1 MLHNLAFRRCRIRR
15 VKLAFSGMKIISL
28 TPLMLALALASCSS
42 APKVS
47 NESQPVEFT
56 SGQSPKWY
64 SDFLSVYPECEQG
77 LLCVV
82 GEGDSPFQAERE
94 ARLSAS
100 KFFET
105 KVKSSTQVSSSSEQK
120 VNQSIG
126 EFSEWANK
134 TISEETN
141 ELLSGLEVKQ
151 QTQAAGRYF
160 VLMSLDREKTAQS
173 FRTKILEIDRENEQL
188 IASGSRYAY
197 PKILKNLSLSVP
209 MQDRYSLLSSRP
221 LGLKVSKSTV
231 TENISKLTPIKMTM
245 ISKGAGLPMQLA
257 HTINEMIAPLKIIIV
272 PKSDSGIQN
281 TLVSEL
287 TTEELYF
294 KVEGFKRVNV
304 ILKLELQNSKG
315 EVLGRLSASSE
326 QTSRTKEKAMEA
338 ALPILKDALLENF
351 NQLSHATE

>member
-1 MLHNLAFRRCRIRR
+1 
-15 VKLAFSGMKIISL
+15 MKIINLLSL
-28 TPLMLALALASCSS
+28 IFALALSSCSS
-42 APKVS
+42 TSKA
-47 NESQPVEFT
+47 PVETQAPEFV
-56 SGQSPKWY
+56 SSKSPKWY
-64 SDFLSVYPECEQG
+64 SDYLSVYPECEQT

-82 GEGDSPFQAERE
+82 GEGDSPFQAQRE
-94 ARLSAS
+94 ARLGAS

-141 ELLSGLEVKQ
+141 ELLSGLEIKQ
-151 QTQAAGRYF
+151 QTQINDRFF

-173 FRTKILEIDRENEQL
+173 FRSKILELDKENEQL
-188 IASGSRYAY
+188 LNTASRFAY
-197 PKILKNLSLSVP
+197 PKILRNLSLSVP
-209 MQDRYSLLSSRP
+209 MQDRYQLLSNKP
-221 LGLKVSKSTV
+221 LGLKVSKAIV
-231 TENISKLTPIKMTM
+231 TENISKLPPLKMAM

-257 HTINEMIAPLKIIIV
+257 HTINEMIAPLKIIIAA
-272 PKSDSGIQN
+272 KSESGIQN

-287 TTEELYF
+287 STEELYF
-294 KVEGFKRVNV
+294 KVEGFKRLNV
-304 ILKLELQNSKG
+304 LLKLELQNAKG